1 MLWIYQLL
9 IDGWGDITAF
19 ESGGWLLAAD
29 PMVAAIV
36 ACMVQGFFAWRLQI
50 VAQQAWLTTF
60 IIICSACT
68 LLGGIGTGIAVL
80 WVKSYALFGTFKPIA
95 SIWLISATI
104 ADITITLAL
113 TYHLRRR
120 RGSFGATDRLLDR
133 IVQLTIQNGF
143 LTALVSVVDISLYL
157 STPKPYH
164 ICEIH
169 CNPVMQ
175 LLRFTDSL
183 QALSFLMPKLYSNT
197 VLSSLNARRELRPLA
212 NATVEDESRFESR
225 YCIVYIMLEHKFP
238 LRSLFKLRV
247 LLNDLNAALALL
259 DM

>member
-1 MLWIYQLL
+1 
-9 IDGWGDITAF
+9 
-19 ESGGWLLAAD
+19 
-29 PMVAAIV
+29 MVAAIV

-133 IVQLTIQNGF
+133 IVQ
-143 LTALVSVVDISLYL
+143 
-157 STPKPYH
+157 
-164 ICEIH
+164 
-169 CNPVMQ
+169 
-175 LLRFTDSL
+175 
-183 QALSFLMPKLYSNT
+183 
-197 VLSSLNARRELRPLA
+197 RELRVSCFIRTILMIYSDHSEWFS
-212 NATVEDESRFESR
+212 NSSCLCSR
-225 YCIVYIMLEHKFP
+225 YLP
-238 LRSLFKLRV
+238 LSFDGMWSPSSLLLRQY
-247 LLNDLNAALALL
+247 LTCSSA
-259 DM
+259 